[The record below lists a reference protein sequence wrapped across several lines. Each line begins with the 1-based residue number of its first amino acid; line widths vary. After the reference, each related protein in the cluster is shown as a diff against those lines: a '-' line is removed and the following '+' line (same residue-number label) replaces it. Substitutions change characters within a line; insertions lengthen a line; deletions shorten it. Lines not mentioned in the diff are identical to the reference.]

1 MKSFLQYEMKKVW
14 HRQGKIV
21 ESISDE
27 FAEYALNL
35 AATNIVLLVGIYKSE
50 KEQEIVLRV

>member
-1 MKSFLQYEMKKVW
+1 MKKVW

-27 FAEYALNL
+27 FVEYALNL
-35 AATNIVLLVGIYKSE
+35 ATTNIVLLVGIYK
-50 KEQEIVLRV
+50 KEVNLI